1 MHIGPET
8 APRFISDDELRER
21 DTPELDIDWL
31 DRKVETQKVANGN
44 RDRAAVEEALRTR
57 RSGK

>member
-1 MHIGPET
+1 MTKDGF
-8 APRFISDDELRER
+8 FITDDELRER

-31 DRKVETQKVANGN
+31 DRKVETQKMTNGN
-44 RDRAAVEEALRTR
+44 RNRAAVEEALRTR

>member
-1 MHIGPET
+1 MEE
-8 APRFISDDELRER
+8 AVSQFITDDELRER

-31 DRKVETQKVANGN
+31 DRMVETQKMANGS